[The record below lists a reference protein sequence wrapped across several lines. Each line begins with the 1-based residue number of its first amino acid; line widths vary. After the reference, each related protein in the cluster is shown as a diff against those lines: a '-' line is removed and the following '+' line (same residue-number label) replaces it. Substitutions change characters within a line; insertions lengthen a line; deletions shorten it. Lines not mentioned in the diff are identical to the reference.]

1 MYRGEYDTFLSEHNT
16 TEDLPRE
23 VRLFAQKTARSIIEV
38 QPNVNNVADIVVLLE
53 VLGYAKSLVM
63 KNGFRDLYALANYI
77 YSFLDVYENKG
88 ENKEKFLKSF
98 TMPIPGL
105 TRRVVEAVGMIFPWL
120 GSLVLLSL
128 TGVSLWMAWG
138 LPIQITTA
146 FVIGVF
152 LGLFISEGL
161 LQIFSRLFGFYHEQT
176 NIGEVKRLLKR
187 SYCLLSAILCATV
200 LGLYAY
206 AYFERLPNGL
216 IEITIV
222 STVTIAIHRA
232 SFMIIYALKK
242 LGHLILSYS
251 GAFASLLLVYFFSAS
266 LIEGNIERYFTSL
279 AVAFVILSGFAAYN
293 HYRIIV
299 TSLSTETDVA
309 KPHFFRP
316 ISRTDKTIR
325 SRFVVQLWETLPSFL
340 FGTFYFVMMFADR
353 IISWSFNP
361 LITANGVILPLGFNS
376 IYHSGADLALVVL
389 LPTSV
394 IQYVM
399 MSPIFMRVNNLAVTL
414 KVSDMKKINQF
425 LQGTYK
431 RLLTISLVTSVGTMT
446 ILNFLSFQILPLNGF
461 SHESIQILHL
471 ASIGNVFMSIFSA
484 NSLFLMMLDKRKSIA
499 IIAMVSAFIVIAG
512 GIMLGRS
519 GIENIT
525 LAYLASS
532 ITAAIL
538 SILYILKIF
547 KHIGSMW
554 HARFV

>member
-16 TEDLPRE
+16 TEELPRE

-138 LPIQITTA
+138 LPIQLTTA

-161 LQIFSRLFGFYHEQT
+161 LQLFSRLFGFYHEQT
-176 NIGEVKRLLKR
+176 NIV
-187 SYCLLSAILCATV
+187 
-200 LGLYAY
+200 
-206 AYFERLPNGL
+206 
-216 IEITIV
+216 
-222 STVTIAIHRA
+222 
-232 SFMIIYALKK
+232 
-242 LGHLILSYS
+242 
-251 GAFASLLLVYFFSAS
+251 
-266 LIEGNIERYFTSL
+266 EGNIERYFTSL

-431 RLLTISLVTSVGTMT
+431 RLLTI
-446 ILNFLSFQILPLNGF
+446 
-461 SHESIQILHL
+461 
-471 ASIGNVFMSIFSA
+471 
-484 NSLFLMMLDKRKSIA
+484 
-499 IIAMVSAFIVIAG
+499 
-512 GIMLGRS
+512 
-519 GIENIT
+519 
-525 LAYLASS
+525 
-532 ITAAIL
+532 
-538 SILYILKIF
+538 
-547 KHIGSMW
+547 
-554 HARFV
+554 